1 LTGALAIL
9 AIPASFI
16 SKPVFNNATRSFDN
30 GAGHQAPEKG
40 DDQMQLSFQTPVNSD
55 LGWKKLSEKTG
66 KVSSGPVPDN
76 ANDICIRVSQGTNA
90 EVLTAPWAAIK
101 DITHIR
107 FGGYDNGSNFSALIN
122 ISSDGITI
130 VRAYM
135 GSTSDVAANVTTTV
149 YYR

>member
-1 LTGALAIL
+1 M
-9 AIPASFI
+9 I
-16 SKPVFNNATRSFDN
+16 SCPHRQPPCIKKDPIQGSNERFLYS
-30 GAGHQAPEKG
+30 
-40 DDQMQLSFQTPVNSD
+40 LNSD
-55 LGWKKLSEKTG
+55 LTWIKLSEKAG
-66 KVSSGPVPDN
+66 KVASGPVPDN

-90 EVLTAPWAAIK
+90 EVLTAPWSAIK

-122 ISSDGITI
+122 ISPTQGITL

-135 GSTSDVAANVTTTV
+135 GSTTEVATNMTTTV

>member
-1 LTGALAIL
+1 M
-9 AIPASFI
+9 I
-16 SKPVFNNATRSFDN
+16 SCPHRQPPCIKKDPIQGSNERFLYS
-30 GAGHQAPEKG
+30 
-40 DDQMQLSFQTPVNSD
+40 LNSD
-55 LGWKKLSEKTG
+55 LVWRKLSEKTG
-66 KVSSGPVPDN
+66 KVASGPVPDN
-76 ANDICIRVSQGTNA
+76 AIDICIRVIQGTNA

-101 DITHIR
+101 DITYIR